1 MTRARRSPSISC
13 TSQNSG
19 ESEFLIAVMFR
30 RPVGF
35 LLYLF
40 WVATE
45 SLSGL
50 LYGVLFVFAA
60 GLLIWSGVA
69 IIGSQ
74 GKR

>member
-1 MTRARRSPSISC
+1 
-13 TSQNSG
+13 
-19 ESEFLIAVMFR
+19 MFR